1 MDVGNQNR
9 RYCNAARYRR
19 KGARCR
25 FDSLNRSDSMANSSS
40 GEPSLIARLSAV
52 FSKSGDYQARYGKA
66 GGSNS
71 VDYRQHKRLLRA
83 GELPQKHRDL
93 AALVPGESAVDV
105 GAGEGLLA
113 LAMAPHKSRVRA
125 IDVTPRR
132 HETARELLALWADKG
147 RDVAH
152 VEMLLGDALSDPS
165 LIDGFDTLVASRVI
179 YYFGDRIDGFM
190 DAARSRV
197 GHVCLVGNPSRN
209 RRYARGKMPADIGQN
224 VRYSTPAGMR
234 ELLLRHGF
242 EIVTE
247 TDIGDPVV
255 IGRQR
260 KPG

>member
-1 MDVGNQNR
+1 MSNTP
-9 RYCNAARYRR
+9 A
-19 KGARCR
+19 GA
-25 FDSLNRSDSMANSSS
+25 
-40 GEPSLIARLSAV
+40 PSLIARLSGLFA
-52 FSKSGDYQARYGKA
+52 KSGDYKARYGKS

-71 VDYRQHKRLLRA
+71 VDYRQNRRLLRA
-83 GELPQKHRDL
+83 GNLPQKHHDL
-93 AALVPGESAVDV
+93 AALIPGDSVADV

-113 LAMAPHKSRVRA
+113 LALAPLKSRVRA

-132 HETARELLALWADKG
+132 HESGKELLALWAEMG

-152 VEMLLGDALSDPS
+152 VEMLLGDALADPS
-165 LIDGFDTLVASRVI
+165 LIEGFDTLVASRVI
-179 YYFGDRIDGFM
+179 YYFGDRIDPFM
-190 DAARSRV
+190 DAARARV

-209 RRYARGKMPADIGQN
+209 RRYARGKLPADIGEN

-234 ELLLRHGF
+234 ELLERHGF
-242 EIVTE
+242 EIITD